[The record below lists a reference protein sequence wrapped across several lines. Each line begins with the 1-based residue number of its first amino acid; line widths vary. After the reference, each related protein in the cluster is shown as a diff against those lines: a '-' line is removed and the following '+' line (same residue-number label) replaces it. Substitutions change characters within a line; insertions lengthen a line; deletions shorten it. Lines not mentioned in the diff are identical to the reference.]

1 MFFISISFVYVHALK
16 KWILLEENLLTRFFR
31 KRLIKRSQ
39 FLFSLYLKN
48 TKRIKWVWDVGV
60 GETINIDEKGRIV
73 IPAEIRKVIGRRKLN
88 IEIADKDTI
97 ILRATAER
105 NDLAEKIKKLKLIG
119 DKNRSRVDFSDVKD
133 VYGGKRVENP

>member
-1 MFFISISFVYVHALK
+1 
-16 KWILLEENLLTRFFR
+16 
-31 KRLIKRSQ
+31 
-39 FLFSLYLKN
+39 
-48 TKRIKWVWDVGV
+48 VWDVGV